1 MADSA
6 LPKRKTI
13 RTGLGI
19 LLLVLGGYSI
29 YTTLAPSPGMARA
42 STYGELVVMLLVG
55 AALAGG
61 GAIMIIAGTR
71 RQRSKLEDPY

>member
-1 MADSA
+1 MADSTPQK
-6 LPKRKTI
+6 PKPI

-42 STYGELVVMLLVG
+42 GNYGELAIMLLVG

-71 RQRSKLEDPY
+71 RQRSKLEDPH

>member
-29 YTTLAPSPGMARA
+29 YTTPSPGMARA
-42 STYGELVVMLLVG
+42 SNYGELVVMLLVG